1 MGDFK
6 DRLWRDLVREH
17 GAQLAQT
24 ERPPAKHGRRARP
37 RVLAGTTLGL
47 AGIGTAVALA
57 LGAASSTPAFAVT
70 RNHDGTVTVALQ
82 RIAAIHDANAKLA
95 GSGLPV
101 KLVQVKAGCVA
112 AARAKA
118 LAALSKARPQ
128 SIAPLRWSGRARF
141 NPRKIPPGKTL
152 VIAAWPAGKSVH
164 VSPGHL
170 ITGSA
175 PACVPPPTPPPGA
188 CAISKLPPS
197 SNSANTGTSAGTG
210 AAPLPQVPTLA
221 CKGNVVRV
229 TPVPRPLR
237 ALPCVA
243 ARIHVVPGGAAPTG
257 TSGNTG
263 TSTSSGASTNSATST
278 FPLPQAALQACK
290 GNIARATPLPLRL
303 LALPCAAARIH
314 VLPPGVAPTGT
325 SGNTGTSTG
334 SGASTNSATSTVPLP
349 QAAVKA
355 RKAVIGRARTIRQL
369 LIRKACVAARIHAL
383 PPPLGNAAATGTS
396 GKSGTSDKSGHTGNR
411 GKAGTS
417 GTSGTGS
424 QTGTSGN
431 SGAG

>member
-278 FPLPQAALQACK
+278 
-290 GNIARATPLPLRL
+290 
-303 LALPCAAARIH
+303 
-314 VLPPGVAPTGT
+314 
-325 SGNTGTSTG
+325 
-334 SGASTNSATSTVPLP
+334 VPLP